1 MTTRPA
7 TTRSSHFHLNLS
19 ESSAALQ
26 TGNDVLCRYDHMI
39 LHIPSK
45 IPGQSQL
52 PDLAHPCNLATS
64 PPGDPYS
71 LASHPEKQ
79 RMVEKE
85 TLTNQ
90 HQQTT
95 SNSDIL
101 LTAALDHIHHDPHP
115 LPRDDSPG
123 PGMTA
128 LGHTTLS
135 NKKWTLSIQNC
146 KTKQSMWQTQSMT
159 NILFKDRIYMWP
171 DSHWSN
177 ECSNKLDFL
186 RLTRQVR
193 ILSRPSQARDQ
204 TISLSYKVLIHS
216 VNNKYRFCTNP
227 QP

>member
-1 MTTRPA
+1 MQFSLHPTLHWRMVA
-7 TTRSSHFHLNLS
+7 TTGPRGSHKSHPITAHTQYNNDHKSNNKLPCPRMTFLSAPISSHPNGSSHFHLNLS

-123 PGMTA
+123 PGVTA
-128 LGHTTLS
+128 LACEGIGL
-135 NKKWTLSIQNC
+135 
-146 KTKQSMWQTQSMT
+146 
-159 NILFKDRIYMWP
+159 
-171 DSHWSN
+171 
-177 ECSNKLDFL
+177 
-186 RLTRQVR
+186 
-193 ILSRPSQARDQ
+193 
-204 TISLSYKVLIHS
+204 
-216 VNNKYRFCTNP
+216 
-227 QP
+227 